1 LTFINAKSSETSA
14 SLSMSG
20 LTIDDIPLC
29 NSEPE
34 RAIPHYLIAHYWWA
48 YTHPVAVRVFE
59 RPWLVNLIL
68 CGNYARLCNAV
79 LAEFGE
85 SLPGRTLQVA
95 CVYGDLTPKLSRRV
109 AQSGGLLDVVDVV
122 PLQLQNLARKLPK
135 AARTRLLH
143 MDSAK
148 LEAPSSRYDRALAFF
163 LLHEQPAAHREKTLS
178 ELIRVVKRGGK
189 IVIVDYALP
198 QPWNPLRYLWRPLLA
213 TLEPFA
219 LDLWGEQI
227 TKWLPPGI
235 PVQTRKELFFGGLY
249 QKVVIT
255 VESEPAKAAGVP
267 SSESSQAKPP
277 KDQEWPRIGNG
288 IKCLPAAERII

>member
-1 LTFINAKSSETSA
+1 MMAGTVSRTEFANDFPLDSA
-14 SLSMSG
+14 
-20 LTIDDIPLC
+20 
-29 NSEPE
+29 EPE
-34 RAIPHYLIAHYWWA
+34 RAIPHYLMAHYWWA
-48 YTHPVAVRVFE
+48 YIHPAAVHVFE

-68 CGNYARLCNAV
+68 WGNYTRLCNAV

-95 CVYGDLTPKLSRRV
+95 CVYGDLTPKLSQRI

-135 AARTRLLH
+135 TAPTHLIH

-148 LEAPSSRYDRALAFF
+148 LEAPSSGYDRALVFF
-163 LLHEQPAAHREKTLS
+163 LLHEQPTAHREKTLS
-178 ELIRVVKRGGK
+178 ELIRVVKQGGK

-198 QPWNPLRYLWRPLLA
+198 QPWHPLRYLWRPLLA

-219 LDLWGEQI
+219 LDLWREEI

-255 VESEPAKAAGVP
+255 VQK
-267 SSESSQAKPP
+267 
-277 KDQEWPRIGNG
+277 
-288 IKCLPAAERII
+288 

>member
-1 LTFINAKSSETSA
+1 MA
-14 SLSMSG
+14 G
-20 LTIDDIPLC
+20 LTIDNFPLC
-29 NSEPE
+29 NPEPE

-48 YTHPVAVRVFE
+48 YTHPAAVRVFE

-68 CGNYARLCNAV
+68 FGNYARLCNAV

-109 AQSGGLLDVVDVV
+109 AQSGGVLDVVDVV
-122 PLQLQNLARKLPK
+122 PLQLQNLARKLPE
-135 AARTRLLH
+135 AARTCLLH

-178 ELIRVVKRGGK
+178 ELIRVVKQGGK

-198 QPWNPLRYLWRPLLA
+198 QPWHPLRYLWRPLLA

-255 VESEPAKAAGVP
+255 VESEL
-267 SSESSQAKPP
+267 SS
-277 KDQEWPRIGNG
+277 
-288 IKCLPAAERII
+288 CTL

>member
-1 LTFINAKSSETSA
+1 MGARPFILTYLTSVNAKLSETPS
-14 SLSMSG
+14 SWRMSRIADNF
-20 LTIDDIPLC
+20 LLC
-29 NSEPE
+29 DSKPE
-34 RAIPHYLIAHYWWA
+34 RAIPHYLTTHYWWA
-48 YTHPVAVRVFE
+48 YTHPISVRVFE

-68 CGNYARLCNAV
+68 CGNYARLCKAV

-95 CVYGDLTPKLSRRV
+95 CVYGNLTPELSRRV

-135 AARTRLLH
+135 AARTRLTQ

-163 LLHEQPAAHREKTLS
+163 LLHEQPVVHREKTLS
-178 ELIRVVKRGGK
+178 ELIRVVKQGGK
-189 IVIVDYALP
+189 IVIIDYALP

-219 LDLWGEQI
+219 LDLWREEI
-227 TKWLPPGI
+227 TKWLPPDI
-235 PVQTRKELFFGGLY
+235 PVQTCKESYFGGLY

-255 VESEPAKAAGVP
+255 VESEPTRGIP
-267 SSESSQAKPP
+267 LRGSEPGEA
-277 KDQEWPRIGNG
+277 
-288 IKCLPAAERII
+288 C

>member
-1 LTFINAKSSETSA
+1 MA
-14 SLSMSG
+14 G
-20 LTIDDIPLC
+20 LTIDNFPLC

-48 YTHPVAVRVFE
+48 YTHPAAVRVFE

-68 CGNYARLCNAV
+68 FGNYARLCNAV

-109 AQSGGLLDVVDVV
+109 AQSGGVLDVVDVV

-135 AARTRLLH
+135 AARTRLIH

-163 LLHEQPAAHREKTLS
+163 LLHEQPAAHRDRPFGGMNIERTWYAADKTGFHMLHTLFQTSLNFRPFAPHYQAGTRCPTYRERTAWATGGRATAKLS
-178 ELIRVVKRGGK
+178 ERT
-189 IVIVDYALP
+189 
-198 QPWNPLRYLWRPLLA
+198 N
-213 TLEPFA
+213 
-219 LDLWGEQI
+219 
-227 TKWLPPGI
+227 
-235 PVQTRKELFFGGLY
+235 
-249 QKVVIT
+249 
-255 VESEPAKAAGVP
+255 
-267 SSESSQAKPP
+267 
-277 KDQEWPRIGNG
+277 
-288 IKCLPAAERII
+288 

>member
-1 LTFINAKSSETSA
+1 
-14 SLSMSG
+14 M
-20 LTIDDIPLC
+20 
-29 NSEPE
+29 
-34 RAIPHYLIAHYWWA
+34 
-48 YTHPVAVRVFE
+48 
-59 RPWLVNLIL
+59 
-68 CGNYARLCNAV
+68 
-79 LAEFGE
+79 
-85 SLPGRTLQVA
+85 PGRTLQVA

-109 AQSGGLLDVVDVV
+109 AQSGGVLDVVDVV
-122 PLQLQNLARKLPK
+122 PLQLQNLARKLPE

-143 MDSAK
+143 INSAK

-178 ELIRVVKRGGK
+178 ELIRVVKQGGK

-198 QPWNPLRYLWRPLLA
+198 QPWHPLRYLWRPLLA

-255 VESEPAKAAGVP
+255 VESEPAKAAGLH
-267 SSESSQAKPP
+267 S
-277 KDQEWPRIGNG
+277 N
-288 IKCLPAAERII
+288 CLLK